1 MQSMEDNKI
10 NYNEALDNLFAP
22 ASSEMSFEQLFEPH
36 ASPFEQPASS
46 FDDCDSSPSSRAFGL
61 ETPSSTAF
69 TSPQLHDFD
78 DATTSPMARMDQEV
92 EDLFGQMPLFGF
104 EPAPVADRGLGSIES
119 RPLNVLD
126 LDMSGLVPMTPAQA
140 PSHFLP
146 SPVQSAASSSP
157 PFAFPTASLPATT
170 TQNTRATSIARD
182 GPTGHR
188 RNITASSLVSVEAP
202 TQPRTYTKPS
212 ATSRKEIPA
221 AFQSGAKASKASK
234 KRQASEAFEA
244 EVGEGGSLE
253 DAIEA
258 KRRQNTVA
266 ARRSR
271 MRKLEYVRELETRV
285 EDLQR
290 ERDEAIARA
299 ERAEALLR
307 GEVLP

>member
-1 MQSMEDNKI
+1 MPSMEDNKI
-10 NYNEALDNLFAP
+10 NYNEALDTLFAS
-22 ASSEMSFEQLFEPH
+22 ASSDMSFEQLFEPH

-46 FDDCDSSPSSRAFGL
+46 FDDCDSVSSRPYGL

-78 DATTSPMARMDQEV
+78 DATTSPLARMDQEV
-92 EDLFGQMPLFGF
+92 EDMFGQMPLFGY
-104 EPAPVADRGLGSIES
+104 EPAPVADRGLGSLES

-126 LDMSGLVPMTPAQA
+126 LDMSGLVPMSPAPQTL
-140 PSHFLP
+140 SHFLP
-146 SPVQSAASSSP
+146 SPVQSAPSSSP
-157 PFAFPTASLPATT
+157 PFAFPTSALPSTS
-170 TQNTRATSIARD
+170 QNTRATSVTRD

-188 RNITASSLVSVEAP
+188 RNITASSLVPVEAP

-212 ATSRKEIPA
+212 ATSRKDIPA
-221 AFQSGAKASKASK
+221 AFQSGAKASKAK
-234 KRQASEAFEA
+234 KRQVSEAFE
-244 EVGEGGSLE
+244 EEGGSLE

-271 MRKLEYVRELETRV
+271 MRKLEYVRELEGRV

-307 GEVLP
+307 GEVVP